1 MQLSNKQKE
10 FINEGKKRW
19 NIKIGATRSGK
30 THIDYFII
38 PMRLRAGTGLPG
50 LNVIIGVTQQ
60 TVERN
65 ILEPMRTIWG
75 ESLVGTI
82 KQGSG
87 TVMMFGEKVFVLGA
101 EKISQVS
108 KIQGSSFKYCYGDE
122 VPKWS
127 EDVFTMVKS
136 RLDKPYSCFDGTG
149 NPEGPN
155 HWLKAFLD
163 SKANIFQQ
171 RYTLDDNPFLDPG
184 FVENLKLE
192 YAGTVYYDRYI
203 LGLWAMAE
211 GRIYKVFGPQNK
223 IPHVSWYEQDEYG
236 NWKHPLRKNVMY
248 VQIGVD
254 FGGTKSSHAFN
265 ATAVTRNFRELI
277 TVKEKRITKEIN
289 PQELDRAFIDFVKE
303 VMDEYKVIGIR
314 ADSAE
319 QVLIRGLKTALV
331 DHQLPISIANATKGV
346 INDRIMFYISM
357 MNRMKYFIVD
367 SCKETIEAYETAV
380 WDSDSQ
386 EDERLD
392 DGTTNIDSL
401 DAQEYSTEPWH
412 KTMIDLSRR

>member
-1 MQLSNKQKE
+1 MLTSKQRE
-10 FINEGKKRW
+10 FIKEARRRW

-30 THIDYFII
+30 TWLDFNYRI
-38 PMRLRAGTGLPG
+38 PAKTRELSGLDG
-50 LNVIIGVTQQ
+50 LYVIMGVTQQ

-65 ILEPMRTIWG
+65 VLRPMRDVYG
-75 ESLVGTI
+75 EDLVGMIQT
-82 KQGSG
+82 GRN
-87 TVMMFGEKVFVLGA
+87 TVKLFGETYFVLGA
-101 EKISQVS
+101 EKISSLAKV
-108 KIQGSSFKYCYGDE
+108 QGMSIKYCYGDE
-122 VPKWS
+122 MVRWNQ
-127 EDVFTMVKS
+127 EVFAMVQS
-136 RLDKPYSCFDGTG
+136 RLDKTYSCFDGTG

-155 HWLKAFLD
+155 HWLKKFLD
-163 SKANIFQQ
+163 SGADVFHQ
-171 RYTLDDNPFLDPG
+171 RYTIDDNNYLDPV
-184 FVENLKLE
+184 FVANLKRE

-265 ATAVTRNFRELI
+265 ATAVTRNFKELI
-277 TVKEKRITKEIN
+277 TVKEKRITKEIT
-289 PQELDRAFIDFVKE
+289 PEELDRAFIDFVKE

-319 QVLIRGLKTALV
+319 QVLIRGLKMALIK
-331 DHQLPISIANATKGV
+331 HQLPVSIDNATKGV
-346 INDRIMFYISM
+346 INDRIRFYISM

-392 DGTTNIDSL
+392 DGTTNIDNL